1 MPIDFAQLLKE
12 EKQNSLLFSK
22 RATERILGLAPF
34 SIDDQKINTKT
45 VVVKVARQKNLV
57 EIPRQRYLE
66 DFVSF
71 RISGAKD
78 IHIAKI
84 SSNNNDFRYRATNQT
99 NKHTYALEL
108 TTTGIQCECEDYQN
122 QHEISAKACCKHG
135 YALLNHLGFD
145 KLQDY
150 LDYQIQHAA

>member
-1 MPIDFAQLLKE
+1 MPINFAQLLKE
-12 EKQNSLLFSK
+12 EKQKSLLFSK
-22 RATERILGLAPF
+22 RATERILGLPPF
-34 SIDDQKINTKT
+34 SIDDQKINSKT

-57 EIPRQRYLE
+57 EIPRQKYLE

-71 RISGAKD
+71 RKSGAKD
-78 IHIAKI
+78 IYIAKI

-99 NKHTYALEL
+99 NKHTYVLEL

-122 QHEISAKACCKHG
+122 QQEISAKACCKHG

-145 KLQDY
+145 NLNDY
-150 LDYQIQHAA
+150 LNFQQANAA